1 MLMLNN
7 LTEEQRLTKAVVS
20 IMGNPKYTALAGVLM
35 IGERNVVDDDSV
47 PTACTNG
54 TWRVTS
60 SSTSRSLTT
69 TPQKMASQL

>member
-35 IGERNVVDDDSV
+35 IGDRNVVDDDSV

-54 TWRVTS
+54 RAPCEHGE
-60 SSTSRSLTT
+60 RLRYQ
-69 TPQKMASQL
+69 PQDC

>member
-35 IGERNVVDDDSV
+35 IGDRNVVDD
-47 PTACTNG
+47 PLRTNRMYQW
-54 TWRVTS
+54 T
-60 SSTSRSLTT
+60 
-69 TPQKMASQL
+69 